1 MVIDTHQK
9 EDFQTLERQVWVE
22 LSTEV
27 ENICVGLRVRGLR
40 AFSGFEGENLGHKW
54 GMMG

>member
-1 MVIDTHQK
+1 MVIDTRQK
-9 EDFQTLERQVWVE
+9 EDFQTLERQVWVK